1 MKPEIEY
8 VYNKLKRLRFDFN
21 SSDFRDFRSY
31 YRYDPELM
39 RYVRKDD
46 NDLFIAKEAFKSLE
60 EELEYADKC
69 HGLEEQLGCP
79 LEVILKLVDQNELYY
94 QFFDELQHWTSV
106 KVDLRKKVVW
116 YCKQVG
122 GHYAC
127 SQPLSNYGKTF
138 WLKEDKSE

>member
-1 MKPEIEY
+1 MSRLTEKKFLDNFKAIKNINPNY
-8 VYNKLKRLRFDFN
+8 VASKE
-21 SSDFRDFRSY
+21 
-31 YRYDPELM
+31 ELM
-39 RYVRKDD
+39 YEKLGKLED
-46 NDLFIAKEAFKSLE
+46 LE
-60 EELEYADKC
+60 EEI
-69 HGLEEQLGCP
+69 GCP
-79 LEVILKLVDQNELYY
+79 LEVLLKLVDQNELYY
-94 QFFDELQHWTSV
+94 QFFDELQHWTSI